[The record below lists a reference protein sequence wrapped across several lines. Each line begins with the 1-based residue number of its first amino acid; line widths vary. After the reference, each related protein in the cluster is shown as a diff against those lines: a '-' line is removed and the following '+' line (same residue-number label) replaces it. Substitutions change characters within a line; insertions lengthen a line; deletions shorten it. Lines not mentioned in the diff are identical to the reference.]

1 LRGLMWLIMTSDN
14 YLFILIILLISV
26 AVYGIVTNKVTAE
39 ERDQMLDSEDMFPW
53 MLQVLV
59 HIDVPL
65 LLLVSTSVMI
75 TI

>member
-1 LRGLMWLIMTSDN
+1 MDSDN
-14 YLFILIILLISV
+14 ILFILVILLISV
-26 AVYGIVTNKVTAE
+26 TIYGIVSNKVTAE
-39 ERDQMLDSEDMFPW
+39 ERDQMLGSEDMFPG

>member
-1 LRGLMWLIMTSDN
+1 MDSDN
-14 YLFILIILLISV
+14 ILFILVILLISV
-26 AVYGIVTNKVTAE
+26 TIYGIVSNKVTAE
-39 ERDQMLDSEDMFPW
+39 ERDEMLNDKEMFPW

-65 LLLVSTSVMI
+65 LLLVSTSVMN